1 MSNQWKL
8 KQIEM
13 KEARIRKAFE
23 EERASDMMR
32 RRILPAGP
40 IRRGDIGF
48 NRKMD
53 GKGSEYRPG
62 VEVPAIEESLLNL
75 DEELV

>member
-1 MSNQWKL
+1 MLDKKL
-8 KQIEM
+8 NILGAMLGGAGLIKG
-13 KEARIRKAFE
+13 AKA
-23 EERASDMMR
+23 
-32 RRILPAGP
+32 
-40 IRRGDIGF
+40 F

-62 VEVPAIEESLLNL
+62 TEVPAIEESLPNP